1 MIQFF
6 ARVVELREGK
16 IAFASES
23 VKYDGKV
30 TTDSPSRE
38 FLEVTSNLTNSG
50 LLTIEKHYTLT
61 GSSVFL
67 YFKVS
72 KARNIDAANTEMHHK
87 SKKALVNQGLL
98 ANF

>member
-30 TTDSPSRE
+30 TTDSSSRE
-38 FLEVTSNLTNSG
+38 FLEVTCCLPQCGATSDHLP
-50 LLTIEKHYTLT
+50 
-61 GSSVFL
+61 
-67 YFKVS
+67 
-72 KARNIDAANTEMHHK
+72 AANRALTCVAPSVAVVYHPTVVG
-87 SKKALVNQGLL
+87 LVNCCL
-98 ANF
+98 AEN

>member
-23 VKYDGKV
+23 VKHDGKV

-38 FLEVTSNLTNSG
+38 FLEVTHHLADFAGIYENPLTTSMIFCKERS
-50 LLTIEKHYTLT
+50 LDTMEL
-61 GSSVFL
+61 
-67 YFKVS
+67 
-72 KARNIDAANTEMHHK
+72 
-87 SKKALVNQGLL
+87 
-98 ANF
+98 

>member
-38 FLEVTSNLTNSG
+38 FLEVTNSNEDTAKTADKACPLS
-50 LLTIEKHYTLT
+50 LLLYPYFTRLF
-61 GSSVFL
+61 GDFL
-67 YFKVS
+67 IKV
-72 KARNIDAANTEMHHK
+72 AF
-87 SKKALVNQGLL
+87 ALL
-98 ANF
+98 